1 MALNPSNF
9 RASRNDP
16 RLRRVP
22 GQDPVPEEGQ
32 TQEEQA
38 IQRERD
44 TPASRQQAQEEA
56 RQQIETGFNK
66 PEPPPGTLTEEDIAS
81 SYTLQKLGA
90 EPGDKFID
98 GQLERTVSQKPR
110 GEMITAYDISISP
123 TLQNAGAE
131 PGDMLED
138 GKIIKSGK
146 NAPFRNFLYGL
157 KEGDDLVESFANYM
171 NSYMPLP
178 NININF
184 ENGFQFFDDFDE
196 GFKNAT
202 PEQRR
207 QLLREYKDAEL
218 EKMRED
224 FEPDR
229 DTFSFGAGN
238 LAGEAGIL
246 SVVPLTAGTR
256 LGTLA
261 IEGALF
267 SGVDF
272 AVESLAESGELP
284 PAPELA
290 ERGALGFSGG
300 AGASLVLSAGKR
312 VAANVAEGRARR
324 QALKTQQD
332 VEERIIEKVAV
343 GESPSTAVREVQ
355 EELGF
360 SDEYLSALANL
371 TNKKLNIPSTQS
383 KARQAAMFDVTNDS
397 VVSRQKSGAVDRLL
411 GAIHTR
417 IKNISPSVAGRLRNF
432 EADAH
437 RKTADNLL
445 EVQPFVRTLSRLP
458 SNIRSQVDLQL
469 FNGNFN
475 AARGLIKSVAPDE
488 LDNFETALKTIN
500 RIGDELVESGYEMGR
515 VANYFPRLIKDLDGL
530 RKSLGVEKRS
540 LIDDALRQAAR
551 SRKVEVNDLSLDERT
566 QIIDRVLR
574 GYTPKTV
581 DNKLS
586 FTKPRTIEKIAPE
599 QLKFYEDAN
608 TALQAYIRRSVD
620 DIEKRKFFG
629 RAAIN
634 SDDGL
639 LDTQTSIGRLV
650 DQERARGTITPEGE
664 LSLQDMLSARFI
676 GGEKSPASLIQ
687 GVRDIGYASTIANP
701 YTALINLDEL
711 SRSAAIYGFRNTLTG
726 LFGKKYT
733 DVVELG
739 LRNAAEEFESPEKT
753 ARFLR
758 SMFSASGF
766 TKLDR
771 LGKDA
776 TVNAALRRFMSKAQT
791 VKGRA
796 ELRRQYGAQF
806 GDETEALIQNLQDRT
821 VTDNVKQLA
830 FSALADLQP
839 IARSEMPEWYLR
851 NPDGRILY
859 QLKSFTLKQYD
870 LVRNQIVREFRT
882 GSKAQA
888 AKKAAVLMAYMTAS
902 GTALD
907 SIRDLML
914 GREVKPEDIPG
925 RAMWVLLAPYGMNKY
940 LSERYFQRGDITEG
954 ITNIIAPATP
964 LIDELTSLIANTG
977 QYTSGEKEIEDDLFK
992 AINDVPVVG
1001 KLIYNW
1007 LGGGAERWNERE
1019 EELREE

>member
-22 GQDPVPEEGQ
+22 GQELAPQKDETAEEVV
-32 TQEEQA
+32 
-38 IQRERD
+38 QRERD
-44 TPASRQQAQEEA
+44 TPASRQQAQQEA
-56 RQQIETGFNK
+56 SQQIETGFSR
-66 PEPPPGTLTEEDIAS
+66 PEPPPGTLKEEDIVS

-90 EPGDKFID
+90 EPGDKFVD
-98 GQLERTVSQKPR
+98 GQFERVVSQEPR
-110 GEMITAYDISISP
+110 GEIITEYDISISP

-138 GKIIKSGK
+138 GNIIKSGQ
-146 NAPFRNFLYGL
+146 NAPFRNFLYGM
-157 KEGDDLVESFANYM
+157 KEGDDLVESFSNYM
-171 NSYMPLP
+171 NSYYPLP
-178 NININF
+178 NINISF

-196 GFKNAT
+196 GFQEAT
-202 PEQRR
+202 PETRR

-224 FEPDR
+224 FEPDSG
-229 DTFSFGAGN
+229 TFSFGAGN
-238 LAGEAGIL
+238 LVGEAGIL
-246 SVVPLTAGTR
+246 SLVPLTAGTR
-256 LGTLA
+256 LGALA
-261 IEGALF
+261 IEGATF
-267 SGVDF
+267 AGVDF
-272 AVESLAESGELP
+272 ATESLAENGELP
-284 PAPELA
+284 SAAELG
-290 ERGALGFSGG
+290 ERTASGFAGG
-300 AGASLVLSAGKR
+300 AGASLVVAAGKR
-312 VAANVAEGRARR
+312 VAANVAEGRSRKR
-324 QALKTQQD
+324 ALETQQD
-332 VEERIIEKVAV
+332 VEDRIVKKVAV
-343 GESPSTAVREVQ
+343 GESPTKAIKEVQ

-371 TNKKLNIPSTQS
+371 TNKKLDIPSTQS

-397 VVSRQKSGAVDRLL
+397 VVSRQKSGAVDKLL
-411 GAIHTR
+411 GAIQTR
-417 IKNISPSVAGRLRNF
+417 IKNISPALAGRLRNF

-437 RKTADNLL
+437 RKTANSLV
-445 EVQPFVRTLSRLP
+445 EVQPFARTLSRLP
-458 SNIRSQVDLQL
+458 SNIRNQVDLQL
-469 FNGNFN
+469 FNGNFD
-475 AARGLIKSVAPDE
+475 AARGLIKSVSPDG
-488 LDNFETALKTIN
+488 LPNFDSALKTIN

-515 VANYFPRLIKDLDGL
+515 LTNYFPRLIKDLDGL

-540 LIDDALRQAAR
+540 LIDEALRQAAR
-551 SRKVEVNDLSLDERT
+551 SRKIEVNDLSLDERT

-629 RAAIN
+629 KASTN

-711 SRSAAIYGFRNTLTG
+711 SRSAAIYGFRNTLVS

-733 DVVELG
+733 DVAELG

-776 TVNAALRRFMSKAQT
+776 TINAALRRFMSKAQT
-791 VKGRA
+791 AKGRA
-796 ELRRQYGAQF
+796 ELRRQYNAQF
-806 GDETEALIQNLQDRT
+806 GDETEALIQNLQDNYMFAKKPIF
-821 VTDNVKQLA
+821 VFA
-830 FSALADLQP
+830 FSMIGSLSVTTYGLVKNIVRDCNISMAAIWNMTNGYSDPKFSNIEKLMDRGYIDLNDSYFKSSCQQCFKVDIP
-839 IARSEMPEWYLR
+839 CRKIDMTNYCAECS
-851 NPDGRILY
+851 NDFNI
-859 QLKSFTLKQYD
+859 LKSFN
-870 LVRNQIVREFRT
+870 R
-882 GSKAQA
+882 
-888 AKKAAVLMAYMTAS
+888 
-902 GTALD
+902 
-907 SIRDLML
+907 
-914 GREVKPEDIPG
+914 
-925 RAMWVLLAPYGMNKY
+925 
-940 LSERYFQRGDITEG
+940 
-954 ITNIIAPATP
+954 
-964 LIDELTSLIANTG
+964 
-977 QYTSGEKEIEDDLFK
+977 
-992 AINDVPVVG
+992 G
-1001 KLIYNW
+1001 KL
-1007 LGGGAERWNERE
+1007 
-1019 EELREE
+1019 